1 MPSVA
6 LSVVYFLTS
15 QGCSETR
22 ATQLISWQRIFGL
35 QMAYL
40 LFKGEH
46 SKYLPSG
53 PTQAETLAFSSW

>member
-46 SKYLPSG
+46 LKYLPSG